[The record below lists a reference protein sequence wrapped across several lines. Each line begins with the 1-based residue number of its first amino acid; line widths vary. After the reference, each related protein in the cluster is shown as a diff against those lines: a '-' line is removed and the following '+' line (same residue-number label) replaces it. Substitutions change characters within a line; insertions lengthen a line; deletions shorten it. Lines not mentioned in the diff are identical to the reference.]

1 MSRTGVQDNAS
12 YIQIG
17 GKSPDNGHFTPEHDS
32 GFLTAV
38 WASVQKP
45 TSGNCIGQMD
55 LCTNKLQH
63 VTGHLRNIDGKFQS
77 LRELFQREGA
87 VISGAVEAK
96 LAELLQAISSLLSK
110 YPALNCAVIQ
120 LATSA
125 LITSVNG
132 KSPTRKSQK
141 CVLVIVCTGVV
152 LKSSGQDQGLI
163 VLVLHIW
170 RQVSGHA

>member
-1 MSRTGVQDNAS
+1 MEEE
-12 YIQIG
+12 G
-17 GKSPDNGHFTPEHDS
+17 GKLCSETLVIYFFPFHFFNYP
-32 GFLTAV
+32 
-38 WASVQKP
+38 SVL
-45 TSGNCIGQMD
+45 N
-55 LCTNKLQH
+55 H
-63 VTGHLRNIDGKFQS
+63 VDVFFFKINS
-77 LRELFQREGA
+77 LYYLELFITIL
-87 VISGAVEAK
+87 ISGAVVSGAVKAK